1 MKTVHAFLAG
11 AMLLAGSAFADAVA
25 QEIQLPSTVSW
36 TSYDVGSSGYVQAVA
51 IGAALSDAYST
62 NLRVLPATS
71 DVARVL
77 PVKQGRVDFALL
89 GSESFNAVEGTVAF
103 ADPQLGPQQLQMLYG
118 ANSDNCFTLA
128 LQGDLTVSGAD
139 DLRGKRIGWVVGSP
153 ALQENVAAFLAFY
166 GLTWDDVE
174 KVDVPSFAGSWE
186 AFLNGQVDAVTTLTT
201 VSFAT
206 QAAASPSGLN
216 WLALPASD
224 KEGWEKLRMIKP
236 QFAPRVGTAGAN
248 MSKDKSVECAGF
260 PFPVLLAYPDQD
272 DKQKLNN
279 PVWHIH
285 SGNPPK
291 VDVPV
296 SFALLLNLVSA
307 SHSEDPAA
315 LWGFIRNYAPGASPQ
330 THPDLDRLVGYAINY
345 FHDFVKP
352 NKKYRAPDETERK
365 ALADLAG
372 RLKEIDPKLPA
383 EEIQNIVYAVGKENG
398 FENLR
403 DWFKAL
409 YEVLLGESQGPR
421 FGSFVALYGVEATV
435 ALIEQALAGEDLSAG

>member
-1 MKTVHAFLAG
+1 MKTVHALLAG
-11 AMLLAGSAFADAVA
+11 AMLFAGSAFADAVA
-25 QEIQLPSTVSW
+25 QEIELPSTVSW

-128 LQGDLTVSGAD
+128 LQGDLTVNGPD
-139 DLRGKRIGWVVGSP
+139 DLRGKRLGWVVGSP
-153 ALQENVAAFLAFY
+153 ALQANVAAFLAFY

-186 AFLNGQVDAVTTLTT
+186 AFLNGQVDAITTLTT

-272 DKQKLNN
+272 EDM
-279 PVWHIH
+279 IY
-285 SGNPPK
+285 
-291 VDVPV
+291 
-296 SFALLLNLVSA
+296 NLTKA
-307 SHSEDPAA
+307 
-315 LWGFIRNYAPGASPQ
+315 I
-330 THPDLDRLVGYAINY
+330 DLQYDEFVTAEPSLVGWAADRQN
-345 FHDFVKP
+345 FQW
-352 NKKYRAPDETERK
+352 NAPYHAGAVRYWKEKGLWTDADTEHN
-365 ALADLAG
+365 
-372 RLKEIDPKLPA
+372 E
-383 EEIQNIVYAVGKENG
+383 
-398 FENLR
+398 
-403 DWFKAL
+403 
-409 YEVLLGESQGPR
+409 
-421 FGSFVALYGVEATV
+421 
-435 ALIEQALAGEDLSAG
+435 ALIKRQDILQSAWEGLPEGERSEKWSETRTKTLEDAGLPTYN